1 MSQIFRSIRQLLIIA
16 KKREEAGLEH
26 FNDSKAFFEYSN
38 DIYNIY
44 KNTEEG
50 NPNKNVKY

>member
-16 KKREEAGLEH
+16 KKREEASLEH